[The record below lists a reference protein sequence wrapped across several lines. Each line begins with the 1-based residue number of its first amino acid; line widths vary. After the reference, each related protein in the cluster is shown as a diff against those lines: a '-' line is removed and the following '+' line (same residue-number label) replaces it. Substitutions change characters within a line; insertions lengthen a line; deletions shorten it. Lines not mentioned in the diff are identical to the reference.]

1 MPYQTFVVA
10 GHENDEFSFQKLELP
25 SQARTF
31 WAMGP
36 GPLGA
41 VANGFRLIQQAGT
54 TKVWFFFFAV
64 FCVGITGAQFV
75 LSQIEPPL
83 PQYFGTSALSSRLT
97 TSPASLTPD

>member
-54 TKVWFFFFAV
+54 TKVWFFFFCCFLCWYYGGSICLESDRTA
-64 FCVGITGAQFV
+64 
-75 LSQIEPPL
+75 
-83 PQYFGTSALSSRLT
+83 T
-97 TSPASLTPD
+97 TSILRYLCSVVTSNHFPRLAYP